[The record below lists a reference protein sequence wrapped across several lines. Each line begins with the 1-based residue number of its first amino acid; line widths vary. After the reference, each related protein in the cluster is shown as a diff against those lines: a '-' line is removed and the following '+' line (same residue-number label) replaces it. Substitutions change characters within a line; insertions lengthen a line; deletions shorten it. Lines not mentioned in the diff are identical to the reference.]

1 VLRSSPAYPAA
12 LAVALA
18 LALCL
23 ANPAAVRAS
32 EISNTATADT
42 ASYQLTNTNPAGTTP
57 VTKVVANVIPPGTI
71 VPPSADS
78 SPLTILAGSSGFDQN
93 NLNVLL
99 GAGKTPSGGP
109 LQALALDFGPQGFKP
124 GGVLNFSLSLDQA
137 FQGTPTLQLPT
148 DGTATGLSIVQTATA
163 TPDVSTQGSGGTV
176 ALQGGTT
183 SAVPEPLSLA
193 LWSTGAMGLALIQVR
208 RYRRTR
214 PKVR

>member
-1 VLRSSPAYPAA
+1 VLRRSPAHTAA

-18 LALCL
+18 SALCL
-23 ANPAAVRAS
+23 AARPTAVRAS
-32 EISNTATADT
+32 EIANSNTTTNDT
-42 ASYQLTNTNPAGTTP
+42 ATFQLSNTNPAGTTP

-71 VPPSADS
+71 VPPNADS
-78 SPLTILAGSSGFDQN
+78 SPLTILPGSTGFDQN

-109 LQALALDFGPQGFKP
+109 LQALALDFGPHGFQP

-148 DGTATGLSIVQTATA
+148 DGTAAGLSIVQTQSA
-163 TPDVSTQGSGGTV
+163 TPDVSTQGSGQTV
-176 ALQGGTT
+176 LST
-183 SAVPEPLSLA
+183 SAVPEPLSIA
-193 LWSTGAMGLALIQVR
+193 LWSMGAMGLALLHVR
-208 RYRRTR
+208 RYRRIR